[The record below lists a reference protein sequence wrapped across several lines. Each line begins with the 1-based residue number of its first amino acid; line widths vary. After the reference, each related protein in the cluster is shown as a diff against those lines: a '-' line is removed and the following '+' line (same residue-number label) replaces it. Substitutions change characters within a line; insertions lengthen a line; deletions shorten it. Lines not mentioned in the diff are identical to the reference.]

1 MPILSNFPGGA
12 GSGSGGLTLAAVSGI
27 TTQVSSEKVYVKWTD
42 PDDLVVAGSTIA
54 AWGGT
59 LLVRKAGSAPTSRR
73 DGTIVLDSK
82 TRDAYKNTY
91 FCDSGLSNGTKYYY
105 KFFPYTTANAY
116 TDSTDDEFNAIPTV
130 QVAGITSWNVTGMSA
145 SSEAGN
151 GKMTVKWTDPSASIS
166 ADGVTLASWASTT
179 IVVKSGSYPTSK
191 DDSGAVYTLKVT
203 TRNRYSSTPLT
214 ITGLTNGTKYY
225 IAFFPETTDGGINTS
240 TSQRTTGTANR
251 ITIANVPAQSG
262 TLTYNKSSQSPSWSN
277 YNTTYMTIG
286 GTTSGTNAGNYT
298 ASFTPKTDY
307 RWSDGATTAKNVV
320 WSIGKATGTLTVSK
334 TTIKLSLSRLT
345 DTFTIGGNHDGTLSV
360 TSSATGVATVSRS
373 GNTVT
378 VSHVNQ
384 TNGEATITVS
394 CTAGTNYSAP
404 ASKTVKV
411 TAEFILA
418 TLNDNSWAAIHS
430 VSGTGASY
438 WAVGDRKA
446 VAVSGTVGTQ
456 AVNGTYYAYI
466 IGFNHNSSK
475 EGNGITFGT
484 FKTALSGGTDI
495 CLVDGKYDGYSTNG
509 TKYFNMNHSSNTN
522 SGGWKGCDLRYDV
535 LGSTNTNDGDAT
547 ATTATNPVANTLMAA
562 LPSDLRAV
570 MQPMTI
576 YTDNTGGGSDNAS
589 YVTIY
594 RCVRDKD
601 IAWHCG
607 ANKYKHPE
615 CRNSNS
621 IGIEARPSKIN
632 RKRVM
637 ASDTDWYFEPKVVDN
652 LVWLTKKLMAQ
663 YNIPADHVIRHY
675 DVTGKLCPRPW
686 CCADMNV
693 YYKTSGDAQWEEF
706 KKRISDGKEEDED
719 MTLDTFKELMKEY
732 RAELQDNDCGT
743 WSKEAREWAIS
754 NGLINGTGTEVNGEP
769 NYAWADQLTREQAA
783 ALFYRFAKLMGKA

>member
-27 TTQVSSEKVYVKWTD
+27 TTQVSSGKVYVKWTD

-116 TDSTDDEFNAIPTV
+116 TDSTDDEFNATPTV
-130 QVAGITSWNVTGMSA
+130 QVAGITSWNVTSMSA
-145 SSEAGN
+145 SAEAGN
-151 GKMTVKWTDPSASIS
+151 GKMTVKWTDPAASIT
-166 ADGVTLASWASTT
+166 ADGVTLATWASTT

-191 DDSGAVYTLKVT
+191 DDSSAAYTLKVT
-203 TRNRYSSTPLT
+203 TRNQYSSTPLT

-240 TSQRTTGTANR
+240 TTQRTTGTANR
-251 ITIANVPAQSG
+251 ITIANVPSQSG

-277 YNTTYMTIG
+277 YNTTYMTLG
-286 GTTSGTNAGNYT
+286 GTTSGTNAGSYT

-307 RWSDGATTAKNVV
+307 RWSDGTTTAKSVT

-334 TTIKLSLSRLT
+334 TSITLNLSTLT
-345 DTFTIGGNHDGTLSV
+345 DTFTIGGNYDGTLSV
-360 TSSATGVATVSRS
+360 TSNKTSVATVSRS
-373 GNTVT
+373 GTTAT

-394 CTAGTNYSAP
+394 CTAGTNYTAP
-404 ASKTVKV
+404 TSKTVTVK
-411 TAEFILA
+411 AEFILA

-456 AVNGTYYAYI
+456 SVSGTYYVYI
-466 IGFNHNSSK
+466 IGFNHN
-475 EGNGITFGT
+475 GATGIDFGT

-495 CLVDGKYDGYSTNG
+495 CLIDAGYGNNYTNG

-570 MQPMTI
+570 MKPMTI
-576 YTDNTGGGSDNAS
+576 YTDNTGGGSNTAS
-589 YVTIY
+589 NVTASVDYLPLLAEYEIFGTRSYANSSEQNHQAQYAYYSAGNSKVKY
-594 RCVRDKD
+594 RHSATSSA
-601 IAWHCG
+601 AWWWERSPYYDYSNTFCFVNTNG
-607 ANKYKHPE
+607 FANYNHA
-615 CRNSNS
+615 RYS
-621 IGIEARPSKIN
+621 IGVAPAF
-632 RKRVM
+632 RV
-637 ASDTDWYFEPKVVDN
+637 
-652 LVWLTKKLMAQ
+652 
-663 YNIPADHVIRHY
+663 
-675 DVTGKLCPRPW
+675 
-686 CCADMNV
+686 
-693 YYKTSGDAQWEEF
+693 
-706 KKRISDGKEEDED
+706 
-719 MTLDTFKELMKEY
+719 
-732 RAELQDNDCGT
+732 
-743 WSKEAREWAIS
+743 
-754 NGLINGTGTEVNGEP
+754 
-769 NYAWADQLTREQAA
+769 
-783 ALFYRFAKLMGKA
+783 

>member
-27 TTQVSSEKVYVKWTD
+27 TTQVSSGKVYVKWTD

-179 IVVKSGSYPTSK
+179 IVVRSGSYPTSK
-191 DDSGAVYTLKVT
+191 DDSSAVYTLKVT
-203 TRNRYSSTPLT
+203 TRNQYSSTPLT

-277 YNTTYMTIG
+277 YNTTYMTLG
-286 GTTSGTNAGNYT
+286 GTTSGTNAGSYT

-307 RWSDGATTAKNVV
+307 RWSDGTTTAKNVS
-320 WSIGKATGTLTVSK
+320 WSIGKATGTLTVTPSSITLNSSAK
-334 TTIKLSLSRLT
+334 SA
-345 DTFTIGGNHDGTLSV
+345 TFTIGGNYDGTLSV
-360 TSSATGVATVSRS
+360 ASSATGVASVSRS
-373 GNTVT
+373 GTTVT
-378 VSHVNQ
+378 VSSVGN
-384 TNGEATITVS
+384 TTGTAVITVS

-404 ASKTVKV
+404 ANKTVQV
-411 TAEFILA
+411 TATFV
-418 TLNDNSWAAIHS
+418 TKVLNENTWETISG
-430 VSGTGASY
+430 VSADSTGASY

-456 AVNGTYYAYI
+456 SVSGTYYVYI
-466 IGFNHNSSK
+466 IGFNHN
-475 EGNGITFGT
+475 GATGIDFGT

-495 CLVDGKYDGYSTNG
+495 CLIDAGYGNNYTNG

-570 MQPMTI
+570 MKPMTI
-576 YTDNTGGGSDNAS
+576 YTDNTGGGSNTAS
-589 YVTIY
+589 NVTASVDYLPLLAEYEIFGTRSY
-594 RCVRDKD
+594 
-601 IAWHCG
+601 
-607 ANKYKHPE
+607 ANSSEQNHQ
-615 CRNSNS
+615 
-621 IGIEARPSKIN
+621 
-632 RKRVM
+632 
-637 ASDTDWYFEPKVVDN
+637 
-652 LVWLTKKLMAQ
+652 AQ
-663 YNIPADHVIRHY
+663 YAYYSAGNSKVKYRHSA
-675 DVTGKLCPRPW
+675 TSSAAWWWERSP
-686 CCADMNV
+686 
-693 YYKTSGDAQWEEF
+693 YYGDSSGF
-706 KKRISDGKEEDED
+706 G
-719 MTLDTFKELMKEY
+719 
-732 RAELQDNDCGT
+732 GV
-743 WSKEAREWAIS
+743 
-754 NGLINGTGTEVNGEP
+754 GTGGGAGDGGARGSGGVAP
-769 NYAWADQLTREQAA
+769 AFRV
-783 ALFYRFAKLMGKA
+783 

>member
-27 TTQVSSEKVYVKWTD
+27 TTQVSSGKVYVKWTD

-116 TDSTDDEFNAIPTV
+116 TDSTDDEFNATPTV
-130 QVAGITSWNVTGMSA
+130 QVAGITSWNVTSMSA
-145 SSEAGN
+145 SAEAGN
-151 GKMTVKWTDPSASIS
+151 GKMTVKWTDPAASIT
-166 ADGVTLASWASTT
+166 ADGVTLATWASTT

-191 DDSGAVYTLKVT
+191 DDSSAAYTLKVT
-203 TRNRYSSTPLT
+203 TRNQYSSTPLT

-240 TSQRTTGTANR
+240 TTQRTTGTANR
-251 ITIANVPAQSG
+251 ITIANVPSQSG

-277 YNTTYMTIG
+277 YNTTYMTLG
-286 GTTSGTNAGNYT
+286 GTTSGTNAGSYT

-307 RWSDGATTAKNVV
+307 RWSDGTTTAKSVT

-334 TTIKLSLSRLT
+334 TSITLNLSTLT
-345 DTFTIGGNHDGTLSV
+345 DTFTIGGNYDGTLSV
-360 TSSATGVATVSRS
+360 TSNKTSVATVSRS
-373 GNTVT
+373 GTTAT

-394 CTAGTNYSAP
+394 CTAGTNYTAP
-404 ASKTVKV
+404 TSKTVTVK
-411 TAEFILA
+411 AEFILA

-456 AVNGTYYAYI
+456 SVSGTYYVYI
-466 IGFNHNSSK
+466 IGFNHN
-475 EGNGITFGT
+475 GATGIDFGT

-495 CLVDGKYDGYSTNG
+495 CLIDAGYGNNYTNG

-570 MQPMTI
+570 MKPMTI
-576 YTDNTGGGSDNAS
+576 YTDNTGGGSNTAS
-589 YVTIY
+589 KVTASVDYLPLLAEYEIFGTRSY
-594 RCVRDKD
+594 
-601 IAWHCG
+601 
-607 ANKYKHPE
+607 ANSSEQNHQ
-615 CRNSNS
+615 
-621 IGIEARPSKIN
+621 
-632 RKRVM
+632 
-637 ASDTDWYFEPKVVDN
+637 
-652 LVWLTKKLMAQ
+652 AQ
-663 YNIPADHVIRHY
+663 YAYYSAGNSKVKYRHS
-675 DVTGKLCPRPW
+675 
-686 CCADMNV
+686 A
-693 YYKTSGDAQWEEF
+693 TSSTAWWWERSPNYNNSSYF
-706 KKRISDGKEEDED
+706 CYVDTNGNANFSYAGNSDGVAPA
-719 MTLDTFKELMKEY
+719 F
-732 RAELQDNDCGT
+732 R
-743 WSKEAREWAIS
+743 
-754 NGLINGTGTEVNGEP
+754 V
-769 NYAWADQLTREQAA
+769 
-783 ALFYRFAKLMGKA
+783 

>member
-27 TTQVSSEKVYVKWTD
+27 TTQVSSGKVYVKWTD

-116 TDSTDDEFNAIPTV
+116 TDSTDDEFNATPTV
-130 QVAGITSWNVTGMSA
+130 QVAGITSWNVTSMSA
-145 SSEAGN
+145 SAEAGN
-151 GKMTVKWTDPSASIS
+151 GKMTVKWTDPAASIT
-166 ADGVTLASWASTT
+166 ADGVTLATWASTT

-191 DDSGAVYTLKVT
+191 DDSSAAYTLKVT
-203 TRNRYSSTPLT
+203 TRNQYSSTPLT

-240 TSQRTTGTANR
+240 TTQRTTGTANR
-251 ITIANVPAQSG
+251 ITIANVPSQSG

-277 YNTTYMTIG
+277 YNTTYMTLG
-286 GTTSGTNAGNYT
+286 GTTSGTNAGRYT

-307 RWSDGATTAKNVV
+307 RWSDGTTTAKSVT
-320 WSIGKATGTLTVSK
+320 WSIGKATGTLTVSPSSITLNSS
-334 TTIKLSLSRLT
+334 TTSA
-345 DTFTIGGNHDGTLSV
+345 TFTIGGNYDGTLSV
-360 TSSATGVATVSRS
+360 SSSATGVATVSRS
-373 GNTVT
+373 GTTVT
-378 VSHVNQ
+378 VSSVKN
-384 TNGEATITVS
+384 TTGTAIITVS

-404 ASKTVKV
+404 ASKTVEV
-411 TAEFILA
+411 TATFV
-418 TLNDNSWAAIHS
+418 TKVLNENTWETISG
-430 VSGTGASY
+430 VSADSTGASY

-456 AVNGTYYAYI
+456 SVSGTYYVYI

-495 CLVDGKYDGYSTNG
+495 CLIDSKYGSYSTNG

-562 LPSDLRAV
+562 LPADLRAV
-570 MQPMTI
+570 MKPMTI
-576 YTDNTGGGSDNAS
+576 YTDNTGGGSDTAS
-589 YVTIY
+589 YVTKTTDYLPLLAEYEIFGTRSY
-594 RCVRDKD
+594 
-601 IAWHCG
+601 
-607 ANKYKHPE
+607 ANSAEKNYQ
-615 CRNSNS
+615 
-621 IGIEARPSKIN
+621 
-632 RKRVM
+632 
-637 ASDTDWYFEPKVVDN
+637 
-652 LVWLTKKLMAQ
+652 AQ
-663 YNIPADHVIRHY
+663 YEYYHAGNSKVKYQHSSQSSAAWWWERSPYYYNSGHFCGVDTNGGAGYNVARYSGGVAPAFRV
-675 DVTGKLCPRPW
+675 
-686 CCADMNV
+686 
-693 YYKTSGDAQWEEF
+693 
-706 KKRISDGKEEDED
+706 
-719 MTLDTFKELMKEY
+719 
-732 RAELQDNDCGT
+732 
-743 WSKEAREWAIS
+743 
-754 NGLINGTGTEVNGEP
+754 
-769 NYAWADQLTREQAA
+769 
-783 ALFYRFAKLMGKA
+783 

>member
-12 GSGSGGLTLAAVSGI
+12 GSASGGLTLAAVSGI
-27 TTQVSSEKVYVKWTD
+27 TTQVSSGKVYVKWTD

-82 TRDAYKNTY
+82 TRNAYKNTY

-166 ADGVTLASWASTT
+166 ADGVTLATWASTT

-191 DDSGAVYTLKVT
+191 DDSGAAYTLKVT
-203 TRNRYSSTPLT
+203 TRNQYSSTPLT

-240 TSQRTTGTANR
+240 TTQRTTGTANR
-251 ITIANVPAQSG
+251 ITIANVPSQSG

-277 YNTTYMTIG
+277 YNTTYMTLG
-286 GTTSGTNAGNYT
+286 GTTSGTNAGSYT

-307 RWSDGATTAKNVV
+307 RWSDGTTTAKSVS
-320 WSIGKATGTLTVSK
+320 WSIGKATGTLTVTPSSITLNSSAK
-334 TTIKLSLSRLT
+334 SA
-345 DTFTIGGNHDGTLSV
+345 TFTIGGNYDGTLSV
-360 TSSATGVATVSRS
+360 ASSATGVASVSRS
-373 GNTVT
+373 GTIVT
-378 VSHVNQ
+378 VSSVGN
-384 TNGEATITVS
+384 TTGTAVITVS

-404 ASKTVKV
+404 ANKTVQV
-411 TAEFILA
+411 TATFV
-418 TLNDNSWAAIHS
+418 TKVLNENTWETISG
-430 VSGTGASY
+430 VSADGTGASY
-438 WAVGDRKA
+438 WSVGDCKA
-446 VAVSGTVGTQ
+446 VSVSGTVGTQ
-456 AVNGTYYAYI
+456 SISGTYYVYI
-466 IGFNHNSSK
+466 LGFNHN
-475 EGNGITFGT
+475 GATGIDFGT

-495 CLVDGKYDGYSTNG
+495 CLIDGKYNNYSTNG
-509 TKYFNMNHSSNTN
+509 TKYFNMNHSSNVN

-576 YTDNTGGGSDNAS
+576 YTDNTGGGTNTAS
-589 YVTIY
+589 NVTASVDYLPLLAEYEIFGTRSY
-594 RCVRDKD
+594 
-601 IAWHCG
+601 
-607 ANKYKHPE
+607 ANSSEQNHQ
-615 CRNSNS
+615 
-621 IGIEARPSKIN
+621 
-632 RKRVM
+632 
-637 ASDTDWYFEPKVVDN
+637 
-652 LVWLTKKLMAQ
+652 AQ
-663 YNIPADHVIRHY
+663 YAYYSAGNSKVKYCHSATSSTAWWWERSPYYGISGYFCIVNTGGNANTGNAWNSYGVAPAFRV
-675 DVTGKLCPRPW
+675 
-686 CCADMNV
+686 
-693 YYKTSGDAQWEEF
+693 
-706 KKRISDGKEEDED
+706 
-719 MTLDTFKELMKEY
+719 
-732 RAELQDNDCGT
+732 
-743 WSKEAREWAIS
+743 
-754 NGLINGTGTEVNGEP
+754 
-769 NYAWADQLTREQAA
+769 
-783 ALFYRFAKLMGKA
+783 